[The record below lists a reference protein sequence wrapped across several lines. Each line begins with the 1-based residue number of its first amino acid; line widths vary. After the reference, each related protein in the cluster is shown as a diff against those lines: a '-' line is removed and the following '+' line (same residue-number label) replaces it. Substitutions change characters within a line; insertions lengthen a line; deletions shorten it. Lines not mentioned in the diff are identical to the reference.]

1 MSPTMYGIPGGG
13 LFNDIYA
20 AHRAAA
26 RTEYVTVEDSEAVSP
41 SFVGYGA
48 PEQTPKRRP
57 VQRTRIEHETV
68 AIGDKTPDYGGIT
81 LAGHILGAIGISLAY
96 TLFIVGPIGDSMKPS
111 LLPAVMLLLSPFV
124 VFGLSLKWLK
134 SRWLKKNA
142 NTSGTVSYVQV
153 PREVTY
159 TDWVEDTPAYNPRAG
174 VDAEFARRKARR
186 VREGRTMYPS
196 LYSGRGMVDGDRL
209 DEEMRQLHEHMVST
223 GNVPQW
229 ADRDTAGFE
238 LFYGAAC
245 EITTARSLRQIP
257 GATVSNDIIL
267 RNADGSVS
275 ANIDHLVYGPSMVMV
290 DAKWWSTAPTFLPDS
305 RGGLIVPER
314 SPHNRAVSTCVYESE
329 FLPAR
334 PRAIVFCVRG
344 RGSDQ
349 LGGPKVVSSYH
360 KFVPYEDYSQGVEPV
375 PCPVIFTP
383 HNQVRAVVEAVI
395 HGGGEVD
402 GTYIPAGSDYK
413 VDSRILRGLE
423 TTTDLDFQDQ

>member
-1 MSPTMYGIPGGG
+1 MPPTSYGIPGGG

-20 AHRAAA
+20 AHRAAG
-26 RTEYVTVEDSEAVSP
+26 RVEYVTVEDSEAVSP
-41 SFVGYGA
+41 LFVGHG
-48 PEQTPKRRP
+48 PTTTKPPQRRP
-57 VQRTRIEHETV
+57 VERTRIEYETV
-68 AIGDKTPDYGGIT
+68 AIDKDPDYGGLTVIGHT
-81 LAGHILGAIGISLAY
+81 LAAIGIGIAY
-96 TLFIVGPIGDSMKPS
+96 ILFVVGPIGDAMKPS
-111 LLPAVMLLLSPFV
+111 LIPALLLLLSPFV

-134 SRWLKKNA
+134 NRWIKK
-142 NTSGTVSYVQV
+142 NTSGEVSYVQV
-153 PREVTY
+153 PREVTS
-159 TDWVEDTPAYNPRAG
+159 TDWVDDPPAYNPRAG
-174 VDAEFARRKARR
+174 VDAEYARRKARR
-186 VREGRTMYPS
+186 AREGRTMYPS
-196 LYSGRGMVDGDRL
+196 LYTGRGLVDGDRL
-209 DEEMRQLHEHMVST
+209 AEEMRQLHEHMVTT

-245 EITTARSLRQIP
+245 EISTARSLRQIP

-267 RNADGSVS
+267 RGNDGDVS
-275 ANIDHLVYGPSMVMV
+275 ANIDHLVYGASMVMV
-290 DAKWWSTAPTFLPDS
+290 DAKWWSTPPTFLPDS

-314 SPHNRAVSTCVYESE
+314 SPHKRAVSTCVYESE

-360 KFVPYEDYSQGVEPV
+360 TFVPYEEHSQGVVPV

-383 HNQVRAVVEAVI
+383 HTKVRAVVEAVMR
-395 HGGGEVD
+395 GGGEVD

-423 TTTDLDFQDQ
+423 TTTALDFQAQ

>member
-1 MSPTMYGIPGGG
+1 MAPAFYGIPGGG

-20 AHRAAA
+20 AHRAAG

-48 PEQTPKRRP
+48 AQSQPPQRRP
-57 VQRTRIEHETV
+57 VERTRIEYDTV
-68 AIGDKTPDYGGIT
+68 AIDKDPDYDGLTVIGHT
-81 LAGHILGAIGISLAY
+81 LAAIGIGIAY
-96 TLFIVGPIGDSMKPS
+96 IIFVVGPIGDAMKPS
-111 LLPAVMLLLSPFV
+111 LIPALLLLLSPFV

-134 SRWLKKNA
+134 NRWIKK
-142 NTSGTVSYVQV
+142 NTSGSVSYVQV

-159 TDWVEDTPAYNPRAG
+159 TDWVDDPPAFSPRAG
-174 VDAEFARRKARR
+174 VDDEYARRKARR

-196 LYSGRGMVDGDRL
+196 LYTGRGLVDGDQL
-209 DEEMRQLHEHMVST
+209 AEEMRQLHEHMVST

-229 ADRDTAGFE
+229 ANRDIAGFE

-245 EITTARSLRQIP
+245 EITTARSLRQIA

-267 RNADGSVS
+267 RGNNGDVS
-275 ANIDHLVYGPSMVMV
+275 ANIDHLVFGSSMVMV
-290 DAKWWSTAPTFLPDS
+290 DAKWWSTPPTFLPDS

-314 SPHNRAVSTCVYESE
+314 SPHKRAVSTCIYESE

-334 PRAIVFCVRG
+334 PRAIVFSVRG
-344 RGSDQ
+344 RSADQ

-360 KFVPYEDYSQGVEPV
+360 KFVPYEECSQGVEPV

-383 HNQVRAVVEAVI
+383 HTKVRAVVEAVI

-402 GTYIPAGSDYK
+402 GTYIPAGHDYK
-413 VDSRILRGLE
+413 VDTRILRGLE
-423 TTTDLDFQDQ
+423 TTTEMDFQAQ

>member
-1 MSPTMYGIPGGG
+1 MSPTFYGIPGGG

-26 RTEYVTVEDSEAVSP
+26 RTEYVTVEGSEAQSP
-41 SFVGYGA
+41 SFVGYGPA
-48 PEQTPKRRP
+48 QSQPEPQRRP
-57 VQRTRIEHETV
+57 VERTRIEYDTV
-68 AIGDKTPDYGGIT
+68 AIDKDPDYGGLTVIGHT
-81 LAGHILGAIGISLAY
+81 LAAIGIGIAY
-96 TLFIVGPIGDSMKPS
+96 ILFVVGPIGDAMKPS
-111 LLPAVMLLLSPFV
+111 LIPALLLLLSPFV

-134 SRWLKKNA
+134 SRWLKKN
-142 NTSGTVSYVQV
+142 TSGEVSYVQV

-159 TDWVEDTPAYNPRAG
+159 TDWVDDPPAYNSRAG
-174 VDAEFARRKARR
+174 VDAEYARRKSRRARAA
-186 VREGRTMYPS
+186 RTMYPS
-196 LYSGRGMVDGDRL
+196 LYTGKGMVDGDQL
-209 DEEMRQLHEHMVST
+209 AEEMRQLHEHMVST

-229 ADRDTAGFE
+229 ANRDTAGFE

-267 RNADGSVS
+267 RGNDGDVS

-290 DAKWWSTAPTFLPDS
+290 DAKWWSSAPTFLPDS

-314 SPHNRAVSTCVYESE
+314 SPHKRAVSTCVYESE

-334 PRAIVFCVRG
+334 PRAIVFSVRG

-349 LGGPKVVSSYH
+349 LGGSKVVSSYH
-360 KFVPYEDYSQGVEPV
+360 KFVPYEEYSQGVNPV
-375 PCPVIFTP
+375 PCPVIFAP
-383 HNQVRAVVEAVI
+383 HNQVRAVVEAVMR
-395 HGGGEVD
+395 GGGEVD
-402 GTYIPAGSDYK
+402 GTYIPAGADYK

-423 TTTDLDFQDQ
+423 TTTALDFQAQ